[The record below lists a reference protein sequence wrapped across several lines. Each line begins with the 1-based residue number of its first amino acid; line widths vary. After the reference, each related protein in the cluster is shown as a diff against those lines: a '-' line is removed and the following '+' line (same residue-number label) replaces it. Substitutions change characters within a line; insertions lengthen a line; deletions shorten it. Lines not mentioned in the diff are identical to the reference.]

1 MQIKSF
7 KELPIGKYMDILS
20 ITRNE
25 SLDELDKQIKVI
37 SILNDLTE
45 EEVLDLP
52 LPTYREMVVA
62 SRFLAVAP
70 KEVTNAADVVKVE
83 QWELLAVKDVSKIT
97 TSQYVDFQTFAKD
110 PERYMVEILS
120 CFLIPKGC
128 SYCKGY
134 DIGQLQEALRDNLS
148 VADVLSLSAF
158 FFGQYSDL
166 MSSFLFSLIKQTK
179 DLNPEQRQQILSQLN
194 QLMNSQRNG
203 DGSVM

>member
-1 MQIKSF
+1 MN
-7 KELPIGKYMDILS
+7 ILS

-45 EEVLDLP
+45 DEVLDLP
-52 LPTYREMVVA
+52 LPMYRDMVVA

-70 KEVTNAADVVKVE
+70 KDVAKVVDVVKVD
-83 QWELLAVKDVSKIT
+83 QWELMAVKDVSKIT

-134 DIGQLQEALRDNLS
+134 DIARVQEALRDNLS

-166 MSSFLFSLIKQTK
+166 MSNFLSSLIKQTK
-179 DLNPEQRQQILSQLN
+179 ELNPEQREQIMSQLN
-194 QLMNSQRNG
+194 QMMNSQPNG
-203 DGSVM
+203 DGSAM